1 MAGNTWIFL
10 LLFIVVVILINVG
23 LISMLRSKQNHKQIG
38 MFQKF
43 FQDVRNP
50 YKKEDEM
57 LSELAKR
64 VENLKRETEMK
75 PTEKD
80 DAE

>member
-1 MAGNTWIFL
+1 MAGNTWIYL

-23 LISMLRSKQNHKQIG
+23 LISMLRSKQNHQQIG

-43 FQDVRNP
+43 FQDVRHP

-64 VENLKRETEMK
+64 VENFKQETEMK

-80 DAE
+80 DAG